1 MAMFT
6 TRIVLKDA
14 EWDDYAGLHQ
24 LMAAQGF
31 TKDITSNDGIVYA
44 LPDAEYN
51 LVGNFTIDDAYEKAK
66 AAANGTKLKYAILV
80 SQATRRK
87 WSGLDQI

>member
-1 MAMFT
+1 MFT

-14 EWDDYAGLHQ
+14 DWEDYVGLHK
-24 LMAAQGF
+24 LMATQGF
-31 TKDITSNDGIVYA
+31 TKNITSDDGIVYE

-51 LVGNFTIDDAYEKAK
+51 LVGELTISDAYEKAK
-66 AAANGTKLKYAILV
+66 AAADKTKLKYSILV

-87 WSGLDQI
+87 WVGLEQM